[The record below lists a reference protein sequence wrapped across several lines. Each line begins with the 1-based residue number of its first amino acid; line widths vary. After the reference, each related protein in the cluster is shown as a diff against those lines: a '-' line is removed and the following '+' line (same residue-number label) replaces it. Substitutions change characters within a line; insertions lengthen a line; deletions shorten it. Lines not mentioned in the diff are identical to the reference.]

1 MTMPARTWR
10 DAFVHE
16 PARIAIGQP
25 HQVFL
30 SGMSVTFTAAFF
42 YDALHKLP
50 FLHPVAAG
58 VIAVAGAIGA
68 EYAYLKG
75 LADGA
80 AAGGYSRWQAGLIWT
95 VFALLVISGTLVM
108 LRYAYPL
115 PVLVTPPQ
123 WVSAL
128 LTLAHIVPLALLGLC
143 SAKLHAEVEA
153 AHAAAARQRHEAA
166 EAEARDR
173 KARDDERERRR
184 LEAQDAAEARRLE
197 TLGEVEALKA
207 KALARLELRHA
218 AASQTVTAAASQER
232 HAASRSPRDV
242 FRAAVIA
249 AHRDDPGF
257 NRAALADAHGWSRPM
272 VAKLLDEARAAG
284 ELEAPNAT

>member
-1 MTMPARTWR
+1 MLMPARTWR

-153 AHAAAARQRHEAA
+153 AHLAEARRLQETAEAA
-166 EAEARDR
+166 ERERR
-173 KARDDERERRR
+173 ARDDERERRR

-207 KALARLELRHA
+207 KALARIELRTAAAQAPAREAAQAPHA
-218 AASQTVTAAASQER
+218 AAQSPVRAMTKDELYAAVRAA
-232 HAASRSPRDV
+232 HAAEPNFSRV
-242 FRAAVIA
+242 E
-249 AHRDDPGF
+249 
-257 NRAALADAHGWSRPM
+257 LARRSGWSEAM
-272 VAKLLDEARAAG
+272 VRKALREIA
-284 ELEAPNAT
+284 EAPNA